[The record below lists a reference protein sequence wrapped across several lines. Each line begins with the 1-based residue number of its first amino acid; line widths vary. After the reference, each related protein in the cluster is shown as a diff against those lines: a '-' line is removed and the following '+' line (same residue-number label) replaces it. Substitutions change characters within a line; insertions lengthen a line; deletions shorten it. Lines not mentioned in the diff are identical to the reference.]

1 MNLRSG
7 KTLLPMPL
15 VANARLEKM
24 KALHDSVFEK
34 YVCFGNTWPSLEEA
48 RDMSISTDN
57 PDRFHEFGLRLV
69 DLSYDKVNRV
79 RTNRLCFLAITES
92 LFRCGQ
98 PVLEKYFK
106 LIVCTY
112 QKLRDAFPI
121 DETPR
126 DMKQYL
132 AKLKDLMFRVANEE
146 QLLIIKNLT
155 GLEC

>member
-7 KTLLPMPL
+7 KTLLPTPPP
-15 VANARLEKM
+15 EKFRFTFQVS
-24 KALHDSVFEK
+24 D
-34 YVCFGNTWPSLEEA
+34 CFGNTWPSLEEA
-48 RDMSISTDN
+48 RDLSISTDN
-57 PDRFHEFGLRLV
+57 PALFHEFGLRLV
-69 DLSYDKVNRV
+69 DLSYDKVNHV

-98 PVLEKYFK
+98 PVLKKYFK

-112 QKLRDAFPI
+112 QKLLDAFSI